1 MDTNRQPELKRVQV
15 VDWRADGQAWD
26 AYVSATPDGTVC
38 HLYGWRQVIE
48 HAYGH
53 RTFYLAATINGVI
66 CGVLPLVLITSR
78 LFGRHLVS
86 MPFMDYGG
94 VVTQEGTGVH
104 NVLVAAAHQLAQAQR
119 ATLSLRCAT
128 EQGLDLP
135 LWLEKLTMVLDLGKS
150 EEALWKRLPSERR
163 NRIRKGQKN
172 GLSISFHGADALE
185 AFYSIFAVNMRDLG
199 SPVHSRGFFRHMFTH
214 LSEYLRIILVHHQG
228 RPIGAA
234 CCLFY
239 KDVIT
244 IPGWISALRPFF
256 SLCPNQVLHWELMR
270 FGIANGYRLLDL
282 GRSSKDTGTLEAKR
296 QWHARPVQLY
306 WYYSPEVPPAGGEQA
321 RFSRQADLWR
331 RLPLSIANTLG
342 PIIRQ
347 RLPN

>member
-1 MDTNRQPELKRVQV
+1 MDTNRQHELKHIQV
-15 VDWRADGQAWD
+15 VDWSADGQAWD

-53 RTFYLAATINGVI
+53 RTFYLAATTNGVI
-66 CGVLPLVLITSR
+66 CGVLPLVLLKSR

-94 VVTQEGTGVH
+94 VVTQEGTGVC
-104 NVLVAAAHQLAQAQR
+104 NALVAAALKLAHAHR

-128 EQGLDLP
+128 DQGLDLP

-150 EEALWKRLPSERR
+150 EEALWNRLPSERR

-172 GLSISFHGADALE
+172 GLDISFHGADALE
-185 AFYSIFAVNMRDLG
+185 AFYRIFAVNMRDLG

-214 LSEYLRIILVHHQG
+214 LSQYLRIILVHHQG
-228 RPIGAA
+228 HPIGAA

-239 KDVIT
+239 KAVIT

-306 WYYSPEVPPAGGEQA
+306 WYYSPAVPPAGGEQA
-321 RFSRQADLWR
+321 RFSRQADFWR
-331 RLPLSIANTLG
+331 RLPLTIANTLG
-342 PIIRQ
+342 PVIRQ